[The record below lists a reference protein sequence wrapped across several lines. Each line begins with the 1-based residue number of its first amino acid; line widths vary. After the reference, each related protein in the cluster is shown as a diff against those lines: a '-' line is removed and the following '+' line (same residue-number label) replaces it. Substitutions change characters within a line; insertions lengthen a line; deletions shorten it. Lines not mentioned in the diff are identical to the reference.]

1 MRIIDILTKNKLG
14 LIIFVSVLAGFFFCG
29 EFGEEFEDGPSAVE
43 TIIIHTGYSDS
54 TSQPSTVGMEKMPF
68 YHRLN
73 DSSGVKISW
82 LSVEDAEYYEIRASK
97 QPITAENWDDATLVG
112 KVENSHKDTISFT
125 VVRLHPR
132 IIGGKCTG
140 CGLCLA
146 ACPKNAISL
155 INKIAIIDI
164 EKCIGCGKCYDTC
177 AYNAVTNCFLGEPYH
192 YSVRSFSEENAP
204 SEKVVSTAKKYL
216 LRYTNW
222 SKTKLGINKCV
233 RCGSGCYI
241 LEKKYGPGC
250 PVNAIYWDKD
260 PTSPTS
266 GLVYIDQSK
275 CIYCGQCLLQC
286 GVLSPGAWSI
296 RKEVLET
303 E

>member
-1 MRIIDILTKNKLG
+1 MKAVEILLNSRGLVILLSCAVLLFSCIDLG
-14 LIIFVSVLAGFFFCG
+14 QES
-29 EFGEEFEDGPSAVE
+29 EDGPSAVE
-43 TIIIHTGYSDS
+43 TIFIHTGLTDS
-54 TSQPSTVGMEKMPF
+54 TSQPSSLGMTEMA
-68 YHRLN
+68 YYYRLN

-82 LSVEDAEYYEIRASK
+82 LSVDDAEYYEIRVSK
-97 QPITAENWDDATLVG
+97 QPVTVENWDGASLAA
-112 KVENSHKDTISFT
+112 KVENSEKDTIVHT
-125 VVRLHPR
+125 IVRLHPQ

-140 CGLCLA
+140 CGACVA
-146 ACPKNAISL
+146 VCPKNAISL
-155 INKIAIIDI
+155 INKVAVIDI
-164 EKCIGCGKCYDTC
+164 AKCIGCGKCYDTC
-177 AYNAVTNCFLGEPYH
+177 SYNAVTNCFLGEAY
-192 YSVRSFSEENAP
+192 YYAVRSFSSNDVG
-204 SEKVVSTAKKYL
+204 SEKVVCTEKKYL

-222 SKTKLGINKCV
+222 LKTKLNINKCV

-250 PVNAIYWDKD
+250 PVNAIYWETYPDGST
-260 PTSPTS
+260 P
-266 GLVYIDQSK
+266 VFIDQSK